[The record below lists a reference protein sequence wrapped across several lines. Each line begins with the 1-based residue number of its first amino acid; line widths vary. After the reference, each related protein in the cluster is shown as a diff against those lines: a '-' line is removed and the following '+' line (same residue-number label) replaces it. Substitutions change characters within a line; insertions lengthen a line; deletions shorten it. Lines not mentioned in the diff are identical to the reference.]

1 MASESAKAAARKVR
15 EVFGGTAKI
24 FRHYD
29 VPEEHF
35 IDILSCDDPAAPLTS
50 YSTLGLHEYPNLI
63 DEDDIRVELCGTAP
77 TAMPDFANVLGT
89 CAFNVIKDQ
98 WRAFPAIAYP
108 DVVKMYYPEAKM
120 RHICFAEP
128 FAWEDL
134 HTVHL
139 PGDLIVHWL
148 MVIPISE
155 SEYVYMHE
163 QGWSELENLFVEKEI
178 DYWDLNRTP
187 VI

>member
-15 EVFGGTAKI
+15 DVFGCAPKI
-24 FRHYD
+24 YRHYD

-35 IDILSCDDPAAPLTS
+35 IDILSCEDRPAGVTS

-63 DEDDIRVELCGTAP
+63 DEDDIRVELCGTAAI
-77 TAMPDFANVLGT
+77 AMTDFANVLGT

-98 WRAFPAIAYP
+98 WRAFPAIAHP

-120 RHICFAEP
+120 RHVCFAESL
-128 FAWEDL
+128 WDDL

-148 MVIPISE
+148 TVIPISE
-155 SEYVYMHE
+155 SEFVYMHE
-163 QGWSELENLFVEKEI
+163 QGWSELEKLFMEKEI

-187 VI
+187 VV